1 MLLLAM
7 VSAVVE
13 SSVRIHGMA
22 VGGEGV
28 ARLADGRVVFVAGTV
43 TGDSVTVDVTQDKKR
58 YARGRVA
65 SVVEASAMRIEP
77 ECEAV
82 ERGCGGCDWQ
92 HIAAPFRGSL
102 LTDLV
107 DDVLRR
113 LGGVDDPNS
122 RIGGRVPDS
131 AYRTTL
137 RLTVENGRTGF
148 RARRSNDLVA
158 VDACG
163 VAAPELADLIAAQWP
178 GADELTLRCGR
189 RTGDRLAIVS
199 PTCPDDVDVADDVI
213 VVGCD
218 ELSSGRRAWVWEEA
232 AGRRWRISADS
243 FFQSSPEAAELLVQA
258 VGDLVP
264 DELASSRHVLDLY
277 GGVGL
282 FTGALARAA
291 PDATWTLV
299 ESARSSVADARENLA
314 DTDANIVSARVENF
328 SAPPSDVVIADPPR
342 TGLSKAGV
350 KTVVSCGAP
359 ALVLV
364 SCDLGSMGRD
374 VGLLRRSGYQW
385 RESVILDIF
394 PQTSHTEVVTLMHK
408 VE

>member
-1 MLLLAM
+1 MRVLAM

-13 SSVRIHGMA
+13 SSVCVHGMA

-43 TGDSVTVDVTQDKKR
+43 VGDSVTVDITQDKKR

-65 SVVEASAMRIEP
+65 AVVEPSAMRIEP
-77 ECEAV
+77 KCEAV

-92 HIAAPFRGSL
+92 HIGARFRHGL

-113 LGGVDDPNS
+113 MGGVDNPKS

-137 RLTVENGRTGF
+137 RLTVENGRSGF
-148 RARRSNDLVA
+148 RGRRTNDLVA
-158 VDACG
+158 VDVCD
-163 VAAPELADLIAAQWP
+163 VAAPELADLIVARWP

-189 RTGDRLAIVS
+189 RTGERLAIVA
-199 PTCPDDVDVADDVI
+199 PTRPGDVDVADDVI
-213 VVGCD
+213 VVGRD
-218 ELSSGRRAWVWEEA
+218 ELSSGRRAWIWEEA

-258 VGDLVP
+258 VRDLVP
-264 DELASSRHVLDLY
+264 HELASSRHVLDLY

-282 FTGALARAA
+282 FTGALARSA
-291 PDATWTLV
+291 PGAEWTLV
-299 ESARSSVADARENLA
+299 ESAHSSVADARENLG
-314 DTDANIVSARVENF
+314 DVNANIVSARVENF
-328 SAPPSDVVIADPPR
+328 SPPSSDVVIADPPR
-342 TGLSKAGV
+342 SGLSKAGV
-350 KTVVSCGAP
+350 RAVVSCGAP
-359 ALVLV
+359 VVVLV

-374 VGLLRRSGYQW
+374 VGLLRRSGYRW
-385 RESVILDIF
+385 SESVILDIF
-394 PQTSHTEVVTLMHK
+394 AQTSHAEVVTLMRK
-408 VE
+408 DE